1 MSHDATPPFAPPLPP
16 QEQARADLFGLIG
29 ALLLAPP
36 PALLQ
41 ALAAAPATP
50 AADGGPGDTLA
61 PAWQALVLA
70 ARALDAE
77 GVQREHAQL
86 FVAVGEP
93 ALDPCASHYLR
104 GAPLHEPLLHLR
116 ATLREL
122 GLARQR
128 GAAFPEDHLGA
139 LCESMRLLA
148 AGGPGFARR
157 PLAVQRQFFVTHIAP
172 WGYACLHDMRQA
184 EGACFYAALADLA
197 QGFFDLERQAF
208 ELDDAQT
215 LETDDVLH

>member
-1 MSHDATPPFAPPLPP
+1 MNHDATTLAPPLPP
-16 QEQARADLFGLIG
+16 AEQERADLFGLIG

-36 PALLQ
+36 LPLLQ
-41 ALAAAPATP
+41 ALSVAPEMT
-50 AADGGPGDTLA
+50 GGGSDALA
-61 PAWQALVLA
+61 PAWRALVLA
-70 ARALDAE
+70 ARALGPE

-93 ALDPCASHYLR
+93 ALDPRASRYLR
-104 GAPLHEPLLHLR
+104 GVPMHEPLVPLR
-116 ATLREL
+116 AALREL

-157 PLAVQRQFFVTHIAP
+157 PLAVQHAFFAAHLAP
-172 WGYACLHDMRQA
+172 WVDACLRDLRQA

-197 QGFFDLERQAF
+197 QAFFDLERRAF
-208 ELDDAQT
+208 ELEEAMAQ
-215 LETDDVLH
+215 ETDDVLH

>member
-1 MSHDATPPFAPPLPP
+1 MSHAATPFAPPLPP
-16 QEQARADLFGLIG
+16 HEQARADLFGLIG

-36 PALLQ
+36 PPLLQ
-41 ALAAAPATP
+41 ALATAPAM
-50 AADGGPGDTLA
+50 AASSHDALA
-61 PAWQALVLA
+61 PAWQSLVLA

-86 FVAVGEP
+86 FIAVGEP
-93 ALDPCASHYLR
+93 ALDPRATHYLR
-104 GAPLHEPLLHLR
+104 GVPMHEPLLPLR
-116 ATLREL
+116 AALREL

-148 AGGPGFARR
+148 AGGPGFTAR
-157 PLAVQRQFFVTHIAP
+157 PLAVQKQFFADHVAP
-172 WGYACLHDMRQA
+172 WVDACLRDLRQA

-197 QGFFDLERQAF
+197 QAFFDLERRAF
-208 ELDDAQT
+208 ELEDADA
-215 LETDDVLH
+215 LETDDALQ